1 MFKGGDALS
10 VAERSISLSLYD
22 HDHSHNHAPP
32 PEEDCCSGGE
42 CCGANDSGGSGHD
55 HDHAHAS
62 PTPKDDCCSSGDECC
77 GANNATNSGSGH
89 DHDHTHTRPNE
100 AVAVVV
106 AAAVVAPLDVH
117 VDVHEGAVCSSC
129 DPESE
134 VAHAIQVTRI
144 RIANLCCAMEERLIH
159 SALASQNGIESVV
172 VNVVGRYAIVKHCP
186 VACCAPTEKIV
197 SLLNAE
203 RLGAAVQEAGESSDA
218 LDEKVDRLQ
227 IAYVTVLMVL
237 LFTGVG
243 LQETTGHQ
251 SASSIG
257 VFVTCVVL
265 GVLPILQT
273 ALVSL
278 FIRRTLGIHTL
289 ILVAVA
295 GALAAFEY
303 LDAALVCALFNAAEL
318 AEAAAMVTVRR
329 AVATTTT
336 RLPSTVFLAQG
347 GKAVSVDTVVAG
359 MVIASRAGD
368 VVMVDGVVSKGEG
381 VLDCSALTGE
391 ASPVGVKKGDEVRSG
406 CVVTNGYVEIT
417 ASASVADST
426 HSKMQAAVDEVSADK
441 GEYAKIVDQFSLYWT
456 PCALL
461 LTLLLVTIGGGVTGR
476 WAEWVEEGIIL
487 LVLACP
493 CSIVIA
499 TPIPAVCAIAVAAR
513 GGVLLR
519 GSSVVERLGSRHLK
533 AVGIDKTGTLTTGFF
548 VVQEL
553 VSLSL
558 SSGAALDAGADLSQS
573 DPMAFAAA
581 LEEKTTHPLASAIIS
596 AHLGCIGESAG
607 QATLPVRQVKVID
620 GVGVGGW
627 VATDST
633 TTDWVHVVV
642 GNERVFPPS
651 PGDAL
656 GEKKGAAF
664 ATRLTA
670 EQEGRVQL
678 LKERHSS
685 ACIVFIIVDDCVEMV
700 MALSDSVRPEGRE
713 AVAAFKALGLEVS
726 MLTGDH
732 SDTAVHVCQRVG
744 IDAKTNCLSRL
755 LPQGKLDWVALQQ
768 GTHGRG
774 VLMVGDGINDAAA
787 LAAADVGVA
796 MGAGGSGM
804 AIASAEVVLLSSSLA
819 RLPWVLSLSRAARA
833 VMLFNCTFSITIKFV
848 ALALALT
855 GMLTLWAAILV
866 DVGTLVLVVAI
877 GMVPLLF
884 KATA

>member
-1 MFKGGDALS
+1 MLFKDGVVECESRRGDALS
-10 VAERSISLSLYD
+10 VAEGSISLSLYD
-22 HDHSHNHAPP
+22 HDHSHNHSPP
-32 PEEDCCSGGE
+32 PEEDCCSGG
-42 CCGANDSGGSGHD
+42 
-55 HDHAHAS
+55 
-62 PTPKDDCCSSGDECC
+62 ECC

-100 AVAVVV
+100 VVAVVV
-106 AAAVVAPLDVH
+106 VAAVVAPLDVH

-134 VAHAIQVTRI
+134 VVHAIQVTRI

-159 SALASQNGIESVV
+159 SALSSQNGIESVV

-203 RLGAAVQEAGESSDA
+203 RLGAAVQEAGESTDA

-257 VFVTCVVL
+257 VFVTCVML

-359 MVIASRAGD
+359 MIIASRAGD

-381 VLDCSALTGE
+381 ALDCSALTGE
-391 ASPVGVKKGDEVRSG
+391 AAPVGVKKGDEVRSG
-406 CVVTNGYVEIT
+406 CVVTNGYIEIT

-441 GEYAKIVDQFSLYWT
+441 GEYAKIVDKFSLYWT

-519 GSSVVERLGSRHLK
+519 GSSVVERLGSRRLR

-553 VSLSL
+553 VSLSF
-558 SSGAALDAGADLSQS
+558 SSGALDAGADLTQS
-573 DPMAFAAA
+573 APMAFAAA
-581 LEEKTTHPLASAIIS
+581 LEEKSSHPLASAIIS
-596 AHLGCIGESAG
+596 AHRGCIGESAG

-633 TTDWVHVVV
+633 TTDWVHIVV
-642 GNERVFPPS
+642 GNERVFPSS

-664 ATRLTA
+664 ASRLTA

-678 LKERHSS
+678 LKERHPS
-685 ACIVFIIVDDCVEMV
+685 ACIVFIIVEDCVEMV

-732 SDTAVHVCQRVG
+732 SDTAAHVCQRVG

-819 RLPWVLSLSRAARA
+819 QLPWVLSLSRAARA
-833 VMLFNCTFSITIKFV
+833 VMLFNCSFSITIKFV